1 MNCNRL
7 SILITKHANKWYFFP
22 TKSKVPINS
31 YDYDPSPALEE
42 SYKSIQTPFMFGV
55 LFKTED

>member
-1 MNCNRL
+1 MVF
-7 SILITKHANKWYFFP
+7 FFP